1 MLPLLLLLVDGCS
14 CNDTPFVINRVTNQ
28 VEFSELLLGYNYD
41 HADNRSVEIPK
52 GIKIWRPDTNIFESV
67 ATYGAQSLRL
77 YSDGTICWKQRA
89 TLTFPCISY
98 FRLKQVR
105 KNSSHLLKSNQS
117 ALSTLNC
124 SLIIGS
130 FDNSGA
136 ESIIYRIGDIMLPPN
151 LNPVFTINY
160 TIATFQEIAL
170 NGESVIQ
177 TAIHF
182 LIESDQIDRYF
193 NRTEL

>member
-1 MLPLLLLLVDGCS
+1 MLLLLLLLVDGCS

-151 LNPVFTINY
+151 LNPIFTINY

>member
-1 MLPLLLLLVDGCS
+1 MLPLLLLLVDGYF
-14 CNDTPFVINRVTNQ
+14 CNDTPFVINRVTNR

-67 ATYGAQSLRL
+67 ATYGAQSFRL

-105 KNSSHLLKSNQS
+105 KNSSRLL
-117 ALSTLNC
+117 
-124 SLIIGS
+124 
-130 FDNSGA
+130 
-136 ESIIYRIGDIMLPPN
+136 
-151 LNPVFTINY
+151 
-160 TIATFQEIAL
+160 
-170 NGESVIQ
+170 
-177 TAIHF
+177 
-182 LIESDQIDRYF
+182 
-193 NRTEL
+193 